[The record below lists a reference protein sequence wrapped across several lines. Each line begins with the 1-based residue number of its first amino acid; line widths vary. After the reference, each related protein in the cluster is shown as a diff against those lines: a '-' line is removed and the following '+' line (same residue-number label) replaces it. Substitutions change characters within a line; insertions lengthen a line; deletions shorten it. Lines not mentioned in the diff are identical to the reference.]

1 MGEIPHASLGD
12 SIRLNRSVVIPT
24 ALQGALLRRP
34 EWVGRVG
41 RFRGGPLSPEFGDQL
56 RKRYGKGVYIRF
68 VKDEVLLLLDP
79 HEIEKVLDG
88 SPHPYGHTE
97 TKREKMGHFQPN
109 AVTISPPSKYPERR
123 AFNEAALCPGRLHAL
138 STEILAVVRQESKRA
153 LSTATVVDWQQLAE
167 LFERITLRVIFG
179 NAGTRERRCRELLAE
194 LMTEANGA
202 RVPERGDNYGEF
214 RTELEAAYAAATAD
228 SLAGAAKG
236 VQPGLD
242 PKIVPDQITHWMFAM
257 NDTLA
262 ENAARAAGLISGLA
276 PVRKRVSDEIAGA
289 DLDDAAAVRGLS
301 YLTGCIQEAMRLWPT
316 TNFLMRTSAQDTT
329 LCGERVPSGTT
340 ILIVNEINHLDPGNV
355 HGTAPATH
363 FDPERW
369 SRGAGPYHHFGG
381 GAQRCPG
388 EDLAMLI
395 ATGVLATLHE
405 LGPYKTA
412 EPDFEG
418 ADRMPQ
424 HYNPFEL
431 ELKRG

>member
-41 RFRGGPLSPEFGDQL
+41 RFRSGTLSPEFGDHL
-56 RKRYGKGVYIRF
+56 RKSYGKGVYIRF
-68 VKDEVLLLLDP
+68 AKDEVLLLLDP

-97 TKREKMGHFQPN
+97 TKKEKMGHFQPD

-138 STEILAVVRQESKRA
+138 AGEILAVVRQESKRA
-153 LSTATVVDWQQLAE
+153 LSTATVVDWPKLAE
-167 LFERITLRVIFG
+167 LFERITLRAIFG
-179 NAGTRERRCRELLAE
+179 NLGDRERRCRQLLAE

-202 RVPERGDNYGEF
+202 SVPERGATYGKF
-214 RTELEAAYAAATAD
+214 RAELEAAYGAATD
-228 SLAGAAKG
+228 TSLAGAAKS
-236 VQPGLD
+236 VQPALD
-242 PKIVPDQITHWMFAM
+242 PKVVPDQITHWMFAM

-262 ENAARAAGLISGLA
+262 ENAARAAGLISGPA
-276 PVRKRVSDEIAGA
+276 EVRRRVSDELDGA
-289 DLDDAAAVRGLS
+289 DLDDAATVRGLA
-301 YLTGCIQEAMRLWPT
+301 YLGGCIQEAMRLWPT
-316 TNFLMRTSAQDTT
+316 TNFLMRTSTRETT
-329 LCGERVPSGTT
+329 ICGERVPAGTT
-340 ILIVNEINHLDPGNV
+340 ILIVNEINHLDPGNI

-381 GAQRCPG
+381 GTQRCPG
-388 EDLAMLI
+388 EDLALLI
-395 ATGVLATLHE
+395 ATGALATLHE
-405 LGPYKTA
+405 LGPYTTHDPKL
-412 EPDFEG
+412 DRV
-418 ADRMPQ
+418 DRMPQ

-431 ELKRG
+431 ELRR